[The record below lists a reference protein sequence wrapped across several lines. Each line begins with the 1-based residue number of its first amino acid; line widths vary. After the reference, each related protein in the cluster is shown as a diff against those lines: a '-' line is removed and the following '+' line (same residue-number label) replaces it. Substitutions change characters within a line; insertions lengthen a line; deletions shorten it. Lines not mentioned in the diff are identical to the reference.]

1 MYLQTIFIFSVQF
14 VGTCSF
20 EGTFFMERKSKFTL
34 EERISMRKDYLV
46 KQLKY
51 IEFYNKVKV
60 NLKNYTLSNKM

>member
-1 MYLQTIFIFSVQF
+1 
-14 VGTCSF
+14 
-20 EGTFFMERKSKFTL
+20 MERKSKFTL

-60 NLKNYTLSNKM
+60 NLKIFTLSNKM